1 MKICEIHIYGYGKLE
16 NLILQNLSHLQ
27 VFYGENEAGK
37 STIMSFIHSILFGF
51 PTKQQSELR
60 YEPKIH
66 AKYGGKL
73 IVQHPVE
80 GQVVIERVKGKAV
93 GDVMVNLENG
103 TSGGEELLSKLL
115 KNVDKSMYQ
124 SIYSF
129 NLNGLQNIHQV
140 KSEDLGKFLFSTGA
154 VGTDKLLKVE
164 NELKKE
170 LENRFKPGG
179 KKPIIN
185 EKLKELQELE
195 WKVKDAQKKNDDYTG
210 LVQKRMELEE
220 SIQSNQLTIKKLQT
234 KINRLKEMNIH
245 FPSAKELFEINQ
257 ELNLTGDFHF
267 PVDGMKRFE
276 ALQQIIKPLEAQLV
290 GLQTKK
296 ERLIE
301 HLTLIKLNPQ
311 LIGEEVEVEAA
322 ISKLSLEERL
332 AGETAEMKV
341 QIEAIQVQISQLK
354 EKLYFSN
361 DEQHLAS
368 VDTSI
373 LMKEKIGQIQSMS
386 FRLSDQKQMLDNRFQ
401 EEKTVLEQIENE
413 ITFLEKQ
420 QLTDQARENIL
431 QQWKQAT
438 VIEQAKNDLKEV
450 QAKIEYYRISK
461 KAEKSQ
467 TVKSKGQT
475 IFLTIFLLFLSLWSV
490 LNQEWI
496 ILAFTTVSFIF
507 MSIFYIKTT
516 YFTVQSTTDD
526 VLGDLLEKE
535 KHLLVKISGT
545 KVQDSLLLKARL
557 QQDDTLRDKVQSAKL
572 RWGQQQLR
580 YEQVIRAYEGWEH
593 ETKINEESLKEV
605 YQKLNLSSEIP
616 WKQLTDV
623 FEIITNLKDL
633 IAEHLRLT
641 SRIKQVEGQRSEIL
655 ASISLLAERYLSE
668 KKTSLPEMV
677 FALKEALKEAL
688 QNKMEYDSMQLKVG
702 ELETELITISNK
714 LHYLSSELYQLIKEA
729 DCNTGD
735 EFRTKANNANRID
748 ALLNRKKTIESQL
761 KTSGFLIEEFQEF
774 EQVSHLN
781 RQITEWNQQMDTLE
795 GLIVEQQNEVA
806 DTKHKIALL
815 EEGGTYTELLHRYK
829 HLKYELEEQ
838 ARTWGTYSIAKHL
851 MTKTIEKYNNEK
863 LPILLNKAEDYLSY
877 LTNGAYIRIHAK
889 EKDDSG
895 FLIER
900 KDHTFFEANELSQA
914 TMEQVYVSIRLAL
927 ATSLFEKHKFPIIID
942 DSFVNFDHHRSN
954 RVLKLLSNIKDHQ
967 VLFFTCHSHLLTS
980 FSQDQLIELDK
991 NEELINM

>member
-1 MKICEIHIYGYGKLE
+1 MKISEIHIYGYGKLE
-16 NLILQNLSHLQ
+16 NLSLKNLDQFQ

-73 IVQHPVE
+73 IVQHPTE

-93 GDVMVNLENG
+93 GDVIVNLENG
-103 TSGGEELLSKLL
+103 ISGGEELLSKLL
-115 KNVDKSMYQ
+115 KNIDKSMYQ

-129 NLNGLQNIHQV
+129 NLNGLQNIQQV

-195 WKVKDAQKKNDDYTG
+195 SKVKEAQKKNNDYID
-210 LVQKRMELEE
+210 LVQKRLELDE
-220 SIQSNQLTIKKLQT
+220 SIKSNQLEMKQLQT

-245 FPSAKELFEINQ
+245 FLSAKELLAIDQ
-257 ELNLTGDFHF
+257 ELVQTNNFQF
-267 PVDGMKRFE
+267 PVDGMNRFE
-276 ALQQIIKPLEAQLV
+276 ALQQMIKPLEAQLV
-290 GLQTKK
+290 GLQTKQ

-301 HLTLIKLNPQ
+301 QLSLIKFDSK

-322 ISKLSLEERL
+322 ISMLALEERL
-332 AGETAEMKV
+332 ASETAEMKV
-341 QIEAIQVQISQLK
+341 QIEAIQVQIGQLK
-354 EKLYFSN
+354 EKLDYSN
-361 DEQHLAS
+361 DEQQLAS

-373 LMKEKIGQIQSMS
+373 FMKEKIGQLQSTS

-401 EEKTVLEQIENE
+401 EEKTTLEQIEKE
-413 ITFLEKQ
+413 ITFLENQ
-420 QLTDQARENIL
+420 QLSEQARDGIL

-438 VIEQAKNDLKEV
+438 VLEQVKHDLKEV

-475 IFLTIFLLFLSLWSV
+475 IFITVLLLCLALWSV
-490 LNQEWI
+490 LNDEWV
-496 ILAFTTVSFIF
+496 ILVVSTVSFLF
-507 MSIFYIKTT
+507 LSIMYLKTT
-516 YFTVQSTTDD
+516 FFSVHSKTDD
-526 VLGDLLEKE
+526 VLEDLIQKE
-535 KHLLVKISGT
+535 KQLLAKISAA
-545 KVQDSLLLKARL
+545 KDQDSLLLQAKL
-557 QQDDTLRDKVQSAKL
+557 QQDDNLREKVQSAKL
-572 RWGQQQLR
+572 RWTQQQHR
-580 YEQVIRAYEGWEH
+580 YEQVIRAYEEWEQ
-593 ETKINEESLKEV
+593 ETKMNEESLKEA
-605 YQKLNLSSEIP
+605 YQKLNLSSQIP
-616 WKQLTDV
+616 WKRLTDA
-623 FEIITNLKDL
+623 FEIITDLKAL
-633 IAEHLRLT
+633 VAENERLK
-641 SRIKQVEGQRSEIL
+641 SRIKQVESKRSEIFT
-655 ASISLLAERYLSE
+655 SVSLLAERFLSE
-668 KKTSLPEMV
+668 KKISLAEMV
-677 FALKEALKEAL
+677 FGLKESLKEAL
-688 QNKMEYDSMQLKVG
+688 QNKMESDNMQLKVG
-702 ELETELITISNK
+702 ELETDLLMIRNE
-714 LHYLSSELYQLIKEA
+714 LHYLTSDLFQLLKDAKCNSE
-729 DCNTGD
+729 D
-735 EFRTKANNANRID
+735 EFRTKASNVNRIEG
-748 ALLNRKKTIESQL
+748 LLNRKKIIESQL
-761 KTSGFLIEEFQEF
+761 KTSGFLLEEFQEF
-774 EQVSHLN
+774 EQVSQLN
-781 RQITEWNQQMDTLE
+781 NQITEWNHQIGTIE
-795 GLIVEQQNEVA
+795 ELIIKQQNELA
-806 DTKHKIALL
+806 EIKHKIALL

-838 ARTWGTYSIAKHL
+838 ASIWGSYSIAKHL
-851 MTKTIEKYNNEK
+851 MTKTIEKYKNEK
-863 LPILLNKAEDYLSY
+863 LPILLKKAEDYLSY

-895 FLIER
+895 FVIER
-900 KDHTFFEANELSQA
+900 RDHTFFEANELSQA

-927 ATSLFEKHKFPIIID
+927 ATTLFEKHKFPIIID
-942 DSFVNFDHHRSN
+942 DSFVNFDQHRSN

-967 VLFFTCHSHLLTS
+967 VLFFTCHSHLLNS
-980 FSQDQLIELDK
+980 ISQNQLIELDK